1 MQFMLNQTPVT
12 LEEYAP
18 DTTLLEFLRTEV
30 VQRGT
35 KEGCASG
42 DCGAC
47 TVVVAEPDGDQLRY
61 RSINS
66 CITYLGAVD
75 GCQVITVEGLSS
87 SSEALHPAQ
96 QVMVDHHASQCGF
109 CTPGFVMSLFAMM
122 HQPAKLTS
130 EEYIYQALGG
140 NLCRCTGYRP
150 IIDAAK
156 ALLLSPQSTEQTDEF
171 AKRET
176 QLVNT
181 LRQWQADKDASA
193 LTLKGKNSSFFA
205 SPRSMNEL
213 LSLLNEHPDARL
225 VAGSTDLAL
234 ETTQQLRTLPKLIFT
249 GHVAEMRQIEDRA
262 DVLQIGAAVT
272 YSEAESQL
280 VQAFPAVSDL
290 LHRLGSLQ
298 VRNQGTLGGNIANAS
313 PIGDMPPVLL
323 ALDAR
328 LRIRN
333 AHDVTEIPIH
343 EFFTGYRQTCLT
355 TGSVIESI
363 ILPKLG
369 EKSFLRIYKL
379 SKRLDDDIS
388 AVCLALHLTLDGTRI
403 LDARLGL
410 GGMAAIPARAYQ
422 AEASLIGKDF
432 IPEELHEAQMALA
445 EEFSPLSDVRASAE
459 YRMKS
464 VQNLLLRAAL
474 EYQSNQSLE
483 VMHYA
488 HLD

>member
-1 MQFMLNQTPVT
+1 MQFMLNQTPIT
-12 LEEYAP
+12 LQEYAP

-47 TVVVAEPDGDQLRY
+47 TVVIAEPEGDQLRY

-122 HQPAKLTS
+122 HQPLKTPSQAS
-130 EEYIYQALGG
+130 IYEALGG

-150 IIDAAK
+150 IMDAAK
-156 ALLLSPQSTEQTDEF
+156 ALLLSELPDLFTDKEAEQLQRL
-171 AKRET
+171 K
-176 QLVNT
+176 
-181 LRQWQADKDASA
+181 QWQKEKAPSTFTLTSTDSA
-193 LTLKGKNSSFFA
+193 FFA
-205 SPRSMNEL
+205 SPKSIKSLIKL
-213 LSLLNEHPDARL
+213 LDEHPDARI

-234 ETTQQLRTLPKLIFT
+234 ETTQQLSTLPKLIYT
-249 GHVAEMRQIEDRA
+249 GHVAEMRVLEDHP
-262 DVLQIGAAVT
+262 DTLEIGAAVT
-272 YSEAESQL
+272 YSEAETML
-280 VQAFPAVSDL
+280 TKTFPALSHL

-333 AHDVTEIPIH
+333 AQGVTEIPIN
-343 EFFTGYRQTCLT
+343 EFFTGYRQTRLT

-363 ILPKLG
+363 ILPKLSDH
-369 EKSFLRIYKL
+369 SFFRIYKL

-388 AVCLALHLTLDGTRI
+388 AVCLALHLRLDGNRI
-403 LDARLGL
+403 IDARLGL

-422 AEASLIGKDF
+422 AESALIGKDF
-432 IPEELHEAQMALA
+432 ISDELHEAQMALSA
-445 EEFSPLSDVRASAE
+445 EFSPLSDVRASAE

-464 VQNLLLRAAL
+464 VQNLLLRATL
-474 EYQSNQSLE
+474 ERQSNQSLE